1 MKLLLVENFNQNG
14 RKRLQHRSMGSSA
27 FFFQDLAHVPSA
39 SELNVVDVV
48 GGNTII
54 KVVITVSCPRLSNQ
68 KL

>member
-1 MKLLLVENFNQNG
+1 MAEKDCNTEAWGLV
-14 RKRLQHRSMGSSA
+14 H